1 VNGATTL
8 NSTLAVSGAAN
19 LASNLNV
26 SGGLGVTGAATF
38 GSTVTIAGA
47 FTLANNTNSTSSTT
61 GSLIVAGG
69 IGVSGNIRVG
79 SGLGVSGA
87 TILGSTLTVAGV
99 VTNSSQTYLADH
111 TNIAAGGLGVTGNT
125 TLNGTLTVTNVSSF
139 GANMNIASGG
149 LGVTGGFTVSGAAI
163 LGSTLTVSGAANL
176 ANNLNITGGFGVT
189 GAATFG
195 STVNIAGAT
204 AIASNLNVT
213 GGLGVTGQTTL
224 NATTDATS
232 TTSGALIVRGG
243 VGIGGS
249 VYFGGKANFTASTA
263 AYASL
268 RIAPGTYSGTGAT
281 SGDLWWDGSG
291 LYFRDG
297 AGNNNNLLSLSG
309 TVTSSGGIV
318 ARIPVYSTTTGITPS
333 ALYQSGSGSGTSSP
347 ATFAVDAGTGVDFF
361 KISNMNA
368 SSGTQRGQV
377 SIGTSQNGATYT
389 TLDTSSASLLINPN
403 GGQRTVN
410 VAVFAVAPSTGTTPV
425 AMIDGL
431 GNLRANTKSFDI
443 PHPTKEGYR
452 LVYGVL
458 EGPEHGVYHRG
469 SGFGVESVRI
479 ELPEYWSALAF
490 QDYTVMVTP
499 TSPYN
504 VYVSSKDETGF
515 VVSRFG
521 LVDSNEFSFD
531 FFVVGNR
538 QDAPLDIEQI

>member
-1 VNGATTL
+1 
-8 NSTLAVSGAAN
+8 
-19 LASNLNV
+19 LNV
-26 SGGLGVTGAATF
+26 TGGLGVTGAATF
-38 GSTVTIAGA
+38 ASTVSIAGA

-61 GSLIVAGG
+61 GALIVVGG
-69 IGVSGNIRVG
+69 VGVSGNVRIG
-79 SGLGVSGA
+79 SGLGVTGA

-99 VTNSSQTYLADH
+99 ATHSSQSYFADH

-125 TLNGTLTVTNVSSF
+125 TLNGTLFVSGVTQIANNV
-139 GANMNIASGG
+139 NITTGG
-149 LGVTGGFTVSGAAI
+149 LGVTGGFTASGAAV
-163 LGSTLTVSGAANL
+163 LGSTLTVAAAANL
-176 ANNLNITGGFGVT
+176 ASNLNVTGGLGVT
-189 GAATFG
+189 GATTLG
-195 STVNIAGAT
+195 STVNITGAT
-204 AIASNLNVT
+204 AMASNLNVT

-232 TTSGALIVRGG
+232 TSTGALIVRGG

-249 VYFGGKANFTASTA
+249 VWIGGKTNFTASTA

-291 LYFRDG
+291 LYFRD
-297 AGNNNNLLSLSG
+297 AVGNNNNLLSLSG

-318 ARIPVYSTTTGITPS
+318 ARIPVYSTTTGLTSS
-333 ALYQSGSGSGTSSP
+333 ALYQAGSGSGTSAP
-347 ATFAVDAGTGVDFF
+347 ATFAVDAGTGVDYF

-377 SIGTSQNGATYT
+377 SIGSSQNGATYS
-389 TLDTSSASLLINPN
+389 TLDTTSAALLITTN
-403 GGQRTVN
+403 GGQRTAN
-410 VAVFAVAPSTGTTPV
+410 VAVFAVAPATGTTPV

-469 SGFGVESVRI
+469 SGVGVESVRI
-479 ELPEYWSALAF
+479 ELPEYWSALAY
-490 QDYTVMVTP
+490 QDYTVIVTP
-499 TSPYN
+499 TCPCG

-515 VVSRFG
+515 TVSRFG
-521 LVDSNEFSFD
+521 VVDANEFSFD
-531 FFVVGNR
+531 FFVVGSR
-538 QDAPLDIEQI
+538 QDAPLNIEQI